1 MLQSLLGVD
10 PGVEPLRRVLIKR
23 TEGNPFFLEESV
35 RTLFETG
42 ALKGERGAFLLVYA
56 VDDIEMPATVQ
67 AMLAARIDRLAA
79 EDKRLLQTSAVIGK
93 DVPYVLLESIS
104 DLNEADLRQRLSQLQ
119 EAEYLYEARLFPDLE
134 YTFKHALTHDVA
146 YASLLQERKHEL
158 HVRIV
163 ETIERLHRDRL
174 DEQIEL
180 LAHHALRAEMWES
193 ALLYLRRA
201 ADKAS
206 SGWAFREAA
215 RYLELA
221 LNAVGHLPERG
232 DLFGEEIDIRLD
244 LRTALT
250 PAAQFNRIAKVITG
264 AITLAQRLGDQKRLA
279 RAFAYHAF
287 TSIERCE
294 QGQALDSGRRA
305 LALAEEIGEP
315 ALIAIARY
323 FLLQVHHTLANYG
336 EAIEVGRPALE
347 IEDDV
352 VVKAVAKGLY
362 SAIPHYLLFSLADV
376 GSFAE
381 AIGGGDIMLRRAEAA
396 GNPFAIVLVCVGLGY
411 AHTRSGSAAQ
421 AIPLLERAL
430 QLCRTYAIDIQIPW
444 TASSLGLAYALAGHH
459 QTGVEHAEHAVERAD
474 SLGITRYQP
483 LRVTLLSN
491 AYLLAGRC
499 GDAHAAAQ
507 RALELAR
514 RYLEKGPEA
523 WALYLIAASIT
534 QFDPN
539 EQKGVLDDYLAAL
552 HLAQKLEMRPLVAH
566 CHVGMGQLQQRMG
579 RQSEAKA
586 ELLQATELYRQ
597 MDMQFYLR
605 QAEEVLKATH

>member
-1 MLQSLLGVD
+1 
-10 PGVEPLRRVLIKR
+10 
-23 TEGNPFFLEESV
+23 
-35 RTLFETG
+35 
-42 ALKGERGAFLLVYA
+42 
-56 VDDIEMPATVQ
+56 MPATVQ

-79 EDKRLLQTSAVIGK
+79 EDKRLLQTAAVIGK
-93 DVPYVLLESIS
+93 DVPYALLESIA

-163 ETIERLHRDRL
+163 ETIERLYRDRL

-180 LAHHALRAEMWES
+180 LAHHALRAEMWER

-206 SGWAFREAA
+206 SRWAFREAA

-250 PAAQFNRIAKVITG
+250 PAAQFNRIAEVIAG
-264 AITLAQRLGDQKRLA
+264 AITLAERIGDRTRLA
-279 RAFAYHAF
+279 WAFAYHAF
-287 TSIERCE
+287 ISIERCE
-294 QGQALDSGRRA
+294 QQQALESGQRA
-305 LALAEEIGEP
+305 MALAEEIEEP
-315 ALIAIARY
+315 ALTASARY
-323 FLLQVHHTLANYG
+323 FLMQVHHTLANYQ

-347 IEDDV
+347 ISDDV
-352 VVKAVAKGLY
+352 VVKSVAKGLY
-362 SAIPHYLLFSLADV
+362 SAIPHYLLFSLAEV
-376 GSFAE
+376 GSFAD
-381 AIGGGDIMLRRAEAA
+381 ATTHGDLMLRRAEAA
-396 GNPFAIVLVCVGLGY
+396 GNPFAIVLVCVGYGY
-411 AHTRSGSAAQ
+411 AHARCGSADK

-430 QLCRTYAIDIQIPW
+430 QLCRTYAIDIQVPW
-444 TASSLGLAYALAGHH
+444 TASSLGFAYALAGSHEA
-459 QTGVEHAEHAVERAD
+459 GVEHAEHAVERAD

-499 GDAHAAAQ
+499 EDAHAAAQ

-514 RYLEKGPEA
+514 RYQEKGPEA
-523 WALYLIAASIT
+523 WALYLIAASVT
-534 QFDPN
+534 QFEPHQRK
-539 EQKGVLDDYLAAL
+539 EVLDNYLAAL
-552 HLAQKLEMRPLVAH
+552 NLADELGMRPLIAH
-566 CHVGMGQLQQRMG
+566 CHFGLGELHQRMG
-579 RQSEAKA
+579 NSSEARA
-586 ELLQATELYRQ
+586 ELSQATEMYRQ

-605 QAEEVLKATH
+605 QAEEVLKAIH